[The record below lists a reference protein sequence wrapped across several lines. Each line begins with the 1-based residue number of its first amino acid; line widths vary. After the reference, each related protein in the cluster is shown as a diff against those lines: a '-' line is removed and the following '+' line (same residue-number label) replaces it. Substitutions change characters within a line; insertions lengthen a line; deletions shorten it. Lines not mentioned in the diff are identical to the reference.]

1 MDKKVVIS
9 IASAIVLCAG
19 GITGFVLYN
28 RNSGHPRYGKYYA
41 DDFNGKESF
50 ITLDAKSITF
60 NNVDFSSSENSYAT
74 TLAFKEV
81 QKLDENN
88 MDERHKKLT
97 ELKEEIKE
105 TLDFDSIFN
114 GKTFDAT
121 DYEEDENGELFLAV
135 YDDKTD
141 CEIWLSIINKEKTIF
156 CGSVGFE
163 YKG

>member
-1 MDKKVVIS
+1 MK
-9 IASAIVLCAG
+9 
-19 GITGFVLYN
+19 
-28 RNSGHPRYGKYYA
+28 
-41 DDFNGKESF
+41 
-50 ITLDAKSITF
+50 
-60 NNVDFSSSENSYAT
+60 
-74 TLAFKEV
+74 
-81 QKLDENN
+81 NN